1 MRQITHHSRRIS
13 RFLIVGL
20 LSCWV
25 ALTIGLLSYWLV
37 MLRLIKSILKRKGKN
52 ETIER
57 VKPSLATDTGN
68 SPGLSPEIEPETLS
82 VATQAEPETLPAATQ
97 AEPET
102 LSVATQAEP
111 ETLPAATQAE
121 PETLSIATQAEPET
135 LSIATQAEPETLPA
149 ATQAEPETL
158 SVATQ
163 AEPETLPAATQ
174 AEPEGSISATDAIDA
189 YCVKCRQ
196 RRMIQG
202 AKKVTTQKGRHAM
215 EGICPICGT
224 KLFRFIAREK
234 ETLP

>member
-25 ALTIGLLSYWLV
+25 ALTISLLSYWLV

-52 ETIER
+52 EIIER

-68 SPGLSPEIEPETLS
+68 SPGLSPEIELETLP
-82 VATQAEPETLPAATQ
+82 VATQPEPETLP
-97 AEPET
+97 
-102 LSVATQAEP
+102 VATQPEP
-111 ETLPAATQAE
+111 ETLP
-121 PETLSIATQAEPET
+121 
-135 LSIATQAEPETLPA
+135 
-149 ATQAEPETL
+149 
-158 SVATQ
+158 VATQ
-163 AEPETLPAATQ
+163 PEA
-174 AEPEGSISATDAIDA
+174 EGSISASDAIEA

-215 EGICPICGT
+215 EGICPVCGT

>member
-1 MRQITHHSRRIS
+1 MRQSKHHSRS
-13 RFLIVGL
+13 VSQLLIVGL

-52 ETIER
+52 EIIER

-68 SPGLSPEIEPETLS
+68 SPGLSPEIEPELLPAATQPEPETLP
-82 VATQAEPETLPAATQ
+82 VATQPEPETLPAATQ
-97 AEPET
+97 P
-102 LSVATQAEP
+102 EP
-111 ETLPAATQAE
+111 ETLP
-121 PETLSIATQAEPET
+121 
-135 LSIATQAEPETLPA
+135 
-149 ATQAEPETL
+149 
-158 SVATQ
+158 VATQ
-163 AEPETLPAATQ
+163 P
-174 AEPEGSISATDAIDA
+174 EPEGSISASDAVEA

-215 EGICPICGT
+215 EGICPVCST

>member
-13 RFLIVGL
+13 QFLIVGL

-57 VKPSLATDTGN
+57 VKPSLVTDTGN
-68 SPGLSPEIEPETLS
+68 SSGLSPEAEPEIHP
-82 VATQAEPETLPAATQ
+82 VATQAEPETLP
-97 AEPET
+97 
-102 LSVATQAEP
+102 VATQAEP
-111 ETLPAATQAE
+111 EIHPVATQPE
-121 PETLSIATQAEPET
+121 PEIHPVATQP
-135 LSIATQAEPETLPA
+135 EPETLPVT
-149 ATQAEPETL
+149 TQP
-158 SVATQ
+158 
-163 AEPETLPAATQ
+163 EPETLPVATQ
-174 AEPEGSISATDAIDA
+174 PEPETLPVATQPEVESSISSTDAIEA

>member
-1 MRQITHHSRRIS
+1 MRQITYHFRRIS

-25 ALTIGLLSYWLV
+25 ALTISLLSYWLV

-52 ETIER
+52 EIIER

-68 SPGLSPEIEPETLS
+68 SPGLSPEIELETLP
-82 VATQAEPETLPAATQ
+82 VATQPEPETLP
-97 AEPET
+97 
-102 LSVATQAEP
+102 VATQPEP
-111 ETLPAATQAE
+111 ETLPVATQ
-121 PETLSIATQAEPET
+121 P
-135 LSIATQAEPETLPA
+135 EPETLP
-149 ATQAEPETL
+149 
-158 SVATQ
+158 VATQ
-163 AEPETLPAATQ
+163 PEPETLPVATQ
-174 AEPEGSISATDAIDA
+174 PEAEGSISASDAIEA

-215 EGICPICGT
+215 EGICPVCGT

>member
-25 ALTIGLLSYWLV
+25 ALTISLLSYWLV

-52 ETIER
+52 EIIER

-68 SPGLSPEIEPETLS
+68 SPGLSPEIEPETLP
-82 VATQAEPETLPAATQ
+82 VATQPEPETLP
-97 AEPET
+97 
-102 LSVATQAEP
+102 VATQPEP
-111 ETLPAATQAE
+111 ETLP
-121 PETLSIATQAEPET
+121 
-135 LSIATQAEPETLPA
+135 
-149 ATQAEPETL
+149 
-158 SVATQ
+158 VATQ
-163 AEPETLPAATQ
+163 PEA
-174 AEPEGSISATDAIDA
+174 EGSISASDAIEA

-215 EGICPICGT
+215 EGICPVCGT